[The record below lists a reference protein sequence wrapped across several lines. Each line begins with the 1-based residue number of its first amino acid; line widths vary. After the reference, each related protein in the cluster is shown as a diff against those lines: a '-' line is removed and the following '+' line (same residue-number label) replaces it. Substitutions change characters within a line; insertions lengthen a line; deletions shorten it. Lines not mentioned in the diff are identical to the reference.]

1 MSQLNSWKIA
11 VVGSSAAGII
21 TSAYMA
27 ITGLA
32 YRSDIQGWITAM
44 NLENFTTADQFAE
57 SMINTEYAY
66 TVGAIPFLITVVLS
80 FITIIG
86 WTHSNAKLA
95 HEIDSPS
102 LSHSTGWAIGSWF
115 VPFLNLV
122 RPRRILAESLEVR
135 GHKSLIGLL
144 NVWWVLFLVDT
155 VVSRADGSAVSSAY
169 DRIDAAEDGDLEIFV
184 SAFDDLANALT
195 FDVLASLFSILPMV
209 LITVLVLKANK
220 KGDASD
226 FKARESDLASI
237 PTNADNFDEQTVPV
251 LESVP
256 PAINLK
262 RCPFCAEEIRAEA
275 VKCKHCASEVI

>member
-1 MSQLNSWKIA
+1 
-11 VVGSSAAGII
+11 
-21 TSAYMA
+21 
-27 ITGLA
+27 
-32 YRSDIQGWITAM
+32 M

-66 TVGAIPFLITVVLS
+66 TVGAIPFLITIVLS
-80 FITIIG
+80 FVTIIG

-226 FKARESDLASI
+226 LKARESDLASI